1 MRHFI
6 VVSSVSATLLLAAC
20 GRQSAMDDA
29 MKADLDA
36 ASTGT
41 IELAPM
47 GTGTNVVSAI
57 ESKNPTQPRVTPTR
71 TVQAPART
79 PRPETPQVVQANR
92 TAEPTAKR
100 PTTIPAVQ
108 PPPPG
113 GYKTVGEVIRNA
125 PFPIKP

>member
-6 VVSSVSATLLLAAC
+6 VASSITATLLLAAC
-20 GRQSAMDDA
+20 GRQSTMDEA

-36 ASTGT
+36 ASAGA

-47 GTGTNVVSAI
+47 GTATKVVSGI
-57 ESKNPTQPRVTPTR
+57 ESKNPTQPRVTASR
-71 TVQAPART
+71 TVRAPART
-79 PRPETPQVVQANR
+79 PNPETSQVTQASR
-92 TAEPTAKR
+92 TPDPVATR
-100 PTTIPAVQ
+100 PATRPAVQ